1 MTVHRLGP
9 LDEIPEND
17 ARGYTV
23 ENETGP
29 RKLLVVRWRGEIH
42 AYLNRCPHAGTP
54 LDWVPDMFFDRSR
67 THLICQTHGA
77 LFEPADGFCVEGP
90 CAGDTLTAIEVQIE
104 EGGEIFVR
112 L

>member
-1 MTVHRLGP
+1 MSIHRLGP
-9 LDEIPEND
+9 LGDIPEND

-23 ENETGP
+23 EDGSGP
-29 RKLLVVRWRGEIH
+29 RKLLVVRWQGGLH

-54 LDWVPDMFFDRSR
+54 LDWVPDMYFDRAR
-67 THLICQTHGA
+67 THLICQSHGA

-90 CAGDTLTAIEVQIE
+90 CAGDTLTSVAVRVDE
-104 EGGEIFVR
+104 GEIVVE